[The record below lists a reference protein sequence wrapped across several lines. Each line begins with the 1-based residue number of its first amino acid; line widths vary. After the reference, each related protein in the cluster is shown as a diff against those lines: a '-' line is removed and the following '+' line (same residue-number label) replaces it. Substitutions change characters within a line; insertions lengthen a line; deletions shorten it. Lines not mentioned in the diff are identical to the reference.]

1 METSLLRQSENN
13 IRKFYKMIYWITG
26 QACSGKTKLI
36 KSILNNYVDFP
47 NTYEI
52 YKPVKE
58 ISCIK
63 FKDFLLVGSN
73 YLRNKARSLG
83 IDNSR
88 GSLSELELLIKQEY
102 SKCDILLETFRPK
115 YFNIDFILRLKKMYD
130 LKIFYLQTDKE
141 ILDERGRT
149 RNHIWDRE
157 RTEKKKYIQMKKI
170 ESVIEND
177 EVKSCVIKLEN
188 NNENDLSTNV
198 KLILG
203 SLS

>member
-1 METSLLRQSENN
+1 
-13 IRKFYKMIYWITG
+13 
-26 QACSGKTKLI
+26 
-36 KSILNNYVDFP
+36 
-47 NTYEI
+47 
-52 YKPVKE
+52 
-58 ISCIK
+58 
-63 FKDFLLVGSN
+63 
-73 YLRNKARSLG
+73 
-83 IDNSR
+83 
-88 GSLSELELLIKQEY
+88 
-102 SKCDILLETFRPK
+102 
-115 YFNIDFILRLKKMYD
+115 MYD

-157 RTEKKKYIQMKKI
+157 RTEKKKYTQMKKI

-203 SLS
+203 NLS

>member
-1 METSLLRQSENN
+1 
-13 IRKFYKMIYWITG
+13 MIYWITG

-157 RTEKKKYIQMKKI
+157 RTEKKKYTQMKKI

-177 EVKSCVIKLEN
+177 EVKSYVIKLEN

-203 SLS
+203 NLS

>member
-36 KSILNNYVDFP
+36 KSILNCYVDFP

-149 RNHIWDRE
+149 RNYIWDRE